1 MTPTP
6 ATDKHTTL
14 VNTAV
19 IVIGSYHLPISIAFG
34 ALIGASLFILSRR
47 GHGPVY
53 KAWLFAISYFSG
65 VFGGED
71 AAAIINWLLP
81 ERGMLQVNDF
91 TGAVLASAFTVAMI
105 QYAYAIID
113 RRRRTGADL

>member
-6 ATDKHTTL
+6 ASDKHTAL
-14 VNTAV
+14 VNTVV

-34 ALIGASLFILSRR
+34 ALVGSSLFILSRR

-53 KAWLFAISYFSG
+53 KAWLFALSYFSG

-81 ERGMLQVNDF
+81 ERGLLQINEF
-91 TGAVLASAFTVAMI
+91 TGAVLASAFSVALI
-105 QYAYAIID
+105 QYAYSIID
-113 RRRRTGADL
+113 RRNREEIDL